1 MLADNRGT
9 SCRWSGAT
17 RHCTDVER
25 TPCNDH
31 LAPFPCDYSLH
42 TDRTNSSLGLLN
54 HTPSSKLCPQLMH
67 GDFSNRTWRSFRCKL
82 REVKVIERKVNVS
95 RELGGKGRER
105 IETLQVQNKNS
116 RKLPNWKGFT
126 TFLSRLAIGARLQ
139 ISNRIH
145 AMIWWFNSTKTHV
158 CRQAYWSLVTVENV
172 FAHEIIKTVGELLT
186 SKATLQRRETKTIC
200 HLQALTTLQTKLFDT
215 ARTGQHTFF
224 KGNGI
229 SQKGSNV
236 FDM

>member
-1 MLADNRGT
+1 MLADNTGT

-42 TDRTNSSLGLLN
+42 TDRTNSCLGLLK
-54 HTPSSKLCPQLMH
+54 HAPSSKLCPQLMH
-67 GDFSNRTWRSFRCKL
+67 GDFSNRTWRSFRCEL

-105 IETLQVQNKNS
+105 IETLQVQNENS

-126 TFLSRLAIGARLQ
+126 FWKKSSFKLFSENLTSFKTRKSSMLYDQAKEICSIIKQNHQQ
-139 ISNRIH
+139 IKFIVNWLDPI
-145 AMIWWFNSTKTHV
+145 ITKTY
-158 CRQAYWSLVTVENV
+158 QLEKS
-172 FAHEIIKTVGELLT
+172 
-186 SKATLQRRETKTIC
+186 TIP
-200 HLQALTTLQTKLFDT
+200 
-215 ARTGQHTFF
+215 
-224 KGNGI
+224 
-229 SQKGSNV
+229 S
-236 FDM
+236 